1 MRPQPRRREGCNYLI
16 KTKIMHKSGFV
27 NIIGNPN
34 VGKSTLM
41 NALVGERLSIIT
53 SKAQTTRH
61 RIMGIVNGDD
71 FQIVYSDTPG
81 ILKPNY
87 KLQESMMK
95 FVRGAVSD
103 ADVILYVTDTVEQP
117 SDRNTDILEK
127 IALSG
132 IPVLLIINK
141 IDLTTQEKLEELVA
155 FWQQRLPMAT
165 IIPASAK
172 ESFNIGAIFDRIL
185 SLLPEGEPFYPKDTL
200 TDKTLRFF
208 ASEIIR
214 EKILKNYDKEI
225 PYCCEI
231 EIDSYKEEP
240 AIDRISA
247 TIYVA
252 RDSQKGIVIG
262 HKGEKLKKVGQQA
275 REDLEKFLDKKVFL
289 QLFVK
294 VNDDWRNSDRQLR
307 RFGYEL
313 E

>member
-1 MRPQPRRREGCNYLI
+1 
-16 KTKIMHKSGFV
+16 MHKSGFV

-41 NALVGERLSIIT
+41 NRLVGENLSIIT

-61 RIMGIVNGDD
+61 RIMGVVSGED

-81 ILKPNY
+81 ILKPAY

-95 FVRGAVSD
+95 FVAGALTD
-103 ADVILYVTDTVEQP
+103 ADVILFVTDTVEQ
-117 SDRNTDILEK
+117 SDRAAEVFDRIRQTEV
-127 IALSG
+127 
-132 IPVLLIINK
+132 PVVLVINK
-141 IDLTTQEKLEELVA
+141 IDLTTPEALEALVERWRAELPAARIVPVSA
-155 FWQQRLPMAT
+155 RENFNVEGLFG
-165 IIPASAK
+165 IIR
-172 ESFNIGAIFDRIL
+172 E
-185 SLLPEGEPFYPKDTL
+185 LLPEGEAYYPKETL

-214 EKILKNYDKEI
+214 EQILRHYDKEI

-231 EIDSYKEEP
+231 AIESYREEP
-240 AIDRISA
+240 AIDRIAA
-247 TIYVA
+247 TIHVA
-252 RDSQKGIVIG
+252 RESQKGIVIG
-262 HKGEKLKKVGQQA
+262 HKGERLKKVGRAA
-275 REDLEKFLDKKVFL
+275 REEMEAFLGKKVFL

-294 VNDDWRNSDRQLR
+294 VSDDWRNDDRALK

>member
-1 MRPQPRRREGCNYLI
+1 
-16 KTKIMHKSGFV
+16 MHKSGFV

-41 NALVGERLSIIT
+41 NALVGEKLSIIT

-61 RIMGIVNGDD
+61 RIMGIVSGED

-95 FVRGAVSD
+95 FVTGALTD
-103 ADVILYVTDTVEQP
+103 ADVILYVTDTVEQ
-117 SDRNTDILEK
+117 SDRSAEIVDRINK
-127 IALSG
+127 SG
-132 IPVLLIINK
+132 IPTLVVINK
-141 IDLTTQEKLEELVA
+141 IDLTTPEKLDALVDKWHTELPGAEIV
-155 FWQQRLPMAT
+155 PV
-165 IIPASAK
+165 SAK
-172 ESFNIGAIFDRIL
+172 ENFNIEGLFKAIL
-185 SLLPEGEPFYPKDTL
+185 GLLPEGPAFYPKETL

-214 EKILKNYDKEI
+214 EKILRFYDKEI

-231 EIDSYKEEP
+231 EIESYKEEET
-240 AIDRISA
+240 IDRISA

-252 RDSQKGIVIG
+252 RDSQKGILIG
-262 HKGEKLKKVGQQA
+262 HKGEKLKKVGQAA
-275 REDLEKFLDKKVFL
+275 REDMEQFLGKKVFL
-289 QLFVK
+289 QLYVK
-294 VNDDWRNSDRQLR
+294 VSDDWRNNERQLR

>member
-1 MRPQPRRREGCNYLI
+1 
-16 KTKIMHKSGFV
+16 MHKSGFV

-61 RIMGIVNGDD
+61 RILGVVSGDD

-81 ILKPNY
+81 ILKPSY

-95 FVRGAVSD
+95 FVSGAVSD
-103 ADVILYVTDTVEQP
+103 ADVILYVTDTVEQ
-117 SDRNTDILEK
+117 SDRSADILER
-127 IALSG
+127 IRTSG
-132 IPVLLIINK
+132 IPTLVVINK
-141 IDLTTQEKLEELVA
+141 IDLSTPEALDALVER
-155 FWQQRLPMAT
+155 WHGILPEAE
-165 IIPASAK
+165 IVPVSAR
-172 ESFNIGAIFDRIL
+172 ENFNIEGLFAKIL
-185 SLLPEGEPFYPKDTL
+185 EVLPEDPAFYPKDTL

-214 EKILKNYDKEI
+214 EKILRTYDKEI

-231 EIDSYKEEP
+231 EIESYKEEP
-240 AIDRISA
+240 AIDRIAA
-247 TIYVA
+247 TIYVS
-252 RDSQKGIVIG
+252 RESQKGIVIG
-262 HKGEKLKKVGQQA
+262 HKGEKLKRVGQLA

-294 VNDDWRNSDRQLR
+294 VSDDWRNNERQLR